1 MHNPIGF
8 SMREEPAFHWI
19 VEDAKGTKA
28 KESRIIVWK
37 APLRTLSALP
47 AFPAFSEADGKKN
60 GASGESGLTLAADT
74 GWADLD
80 SLAAVVP
87 LKLSP
92 RTRYFWKVF
101 VRTDAG
107 EEGES
112 SVQFFETGKRDEP
125 WTAKWIALPD
135 ESTQKRHPVFSKK
148 IAADEKE
155 IAAARL
161 YISAAG
167 LFEAFWNGQK
177 IGDEFLTPY
186 CTNYNAWVEA
196 ITFDITEEVCK
207 SAAAGEAGTL
217 SVMLGNGWF
226 NGRFG
231 FNQDRKPHFE
241 GGKRLT
247 AEVHITYTDGT
258 EAVIGTDESW
268 DVTLSNITFSNI
280 YDGEQRDDTL
290 PEVPAVKAV
299 IAAPPKGKLMDR
311 LSLPV
316 RVKHV
321 LTPVAL
327 ISTPAGETVLDLGQN
342 QAGIWRLA
350 LDVPAGTKVHL
361 QVGEVLQNGN
371 FYNDNLRTAKAE
383 YIYVSNGKKI
393 TLEPHFTFYGY
404 RYVKIEGVSGLKKED
419 FEGLSLY
426 SDMDQTG
433 TMETGDAKVN
443 RLIQNAE
450 WGKRSNFIDVPTDCP
465 QRDERMGWT
474 GDAEVFSPTAL
485 YQSDAYAFYVK
496 YLYDMATEQKERD
509 GCVPDVVPSFDV
521 NSAAC
526 AWGDAT
532 TIIPWNMYL
541 YSGDSE
547 ILVQHYEAMK
557 SWVDYIEKL
566 DEDNWGWRRHFHY
579 GDWLALDGDS
589 SVDAVLGGTDEGFI
603 AEVYKLY
610 SMRIAADAA
619 KVLSGRQKEE
629 EAAADRMSSSAGRTG
644 VNSENH
650 PECADNAGTETL
662 DYAAEARKYEALAA
676 KTLQDIREE
685 YYSLNGRCCIDTQ
698 TAMLLSLRF
707 GLATDPGRI
716 ADRLA
721 ELLTKNGG
729 RLKTGFIGTPILCEE
744 LSRIG
749 KNNMAYDLLF
759 NEEYPGWL
767 YEVNLGA
774 TTIWERWNSMLPDG
788 SVSSTGMN
796 SFNHYS
802 YGAIT
807 TWLYERVGGLM
818 REPQEPGFR
827 RIIFAPNPSLRLGSA
842 AVSYRS
848 AAGLYKTYWKVVD
861 DNTLTVKLSV
871 PFGCEA
877 DVKLPY
883 FDAENVPE
891 DLAGNAIL
899 NGLDA
904 KTGISHVGPGNYE
917 ITYTTQ
923 SPMARIYSTRDR
935 VKDLLAEPAVRKVLD
950 DIFPDVENIPAH
962 MSASPLRG
970 IAGIQGVTDSVL
982 DAIDEKLSKV
992 KVSC

>member
-47 AFPAFSEADGKKN
+47 DFPAFSEADGKKN
-60 GASGESGLTLAADT
+60 DACGESGLTLAADT

-80 SLAAVVP
+80 SLAAAVP

-148 IAADEKE
+148 IAADGKE

-404 RYVKIEGVSGLKKED
+404 RYVKIEGVPGLKKED

-650 PECADNAGTETL
+650 PECADTAGTETL

-707 GLATDPGRI
+707 GLATDPDRI

-818 REPQEPGFR
+818 RDPQEPGFR

-848 AAGLYKTYWKVVD
+848 AAGLYQTYWKVVD
-861 DNTLTVKLSV
+861 DNTMTVKLSV

>member
-60 GASGESGLTLAADT
+60 DACGESGLTLAADT

-112 SVQFFETGKRDEP
+112 GVQFFETGKRDEP

-148 IAADEKE
+148 IAADGKE

-404 RYVKIEGVSGLKKED
+404 RYVKIEGVPGLKKED

-629 EAAADRMSSSAGRTG
+629 EAAADRMSSSGSMRLSPQKLCRISGR
-644 VNSENH
+644 S
-650 PECADNAGTETL
+650 
-662 DYAAEARKYEALAA
+662 
-676 KTLQDIREE
+676 
-685 YYSLNGRCCIDTQ
+685 
-698 TAMLLSLRF
+698 
-707 GLATDPGRI
+707 
-716 ADRLA
+716 
-721 ELLTKNGG
+721 
-729 RLKTGFIGTPILCEE
+729 
-744 LSRIG
+744 
-749 KNNMAYDLLF
+749 
-759 NEEYPGWL
+759 
-767 YEVNLGA
+767 
-774 TTIWERWNSMLPDG
+774 
-788 SVSSTGMN
+788 
-796 SFNHYS
+796 
-802 YGAIT
+802 IT
-807 TWLYERVGGLM
+807 V
-818 REPQEPGFR
+818 
-827 RIIFAPNPSLRLGSA
+827 
-842 AVSYRS
+842 
-848 AAGLYKTYWKVVD
+848 
-861 DNTLTVKLSV
+861 
-871 PFGCEA
+871 
-877 DVKLPY
+877 
-883 FDAENVPE
+883 
-891 DLAGNAIL
+891 
-899 NGLDA
+899 
-904 KTGISHVGPGNYE
+904 
-917 ITYTTQ
+917 
-923 SPMARIYSTRDR
+923 
-935 VKDLLAEPAVRKVLD
+935 
-950 DIFPDVENIPAH
+950 
-962 MSASPLRG
+962 
-970 IAGIQGVTDSVL
+970 
-982 DAIDEKLSKV
+982 
-992 KVSC
+992 